1 MLSNHMYACKLCMH
15 MCQKDTLYG
24 GGTLGPRRAAAPQA
38 GLCVAVRSA
47 RAQLRGRPAIHCRA
61 TDPATGGPLESPAQ
75 TNKCL
80 HRLNVRCEARQRDLF
95 GVSTSLP
102 ESTAALLVLS
112 EVERG
117 HSYTHTLDEYTAGT
131 HPFSELAAASA
142 ATPCSS
148 SMLPPVAAMVPAP
161 VTVYATQRPTDR

>member
-1 MLSNHMYACKLCMH
+1 VPECQCGSSHRAQMNDCHLNFATEPSLSSVREKPRYLPRPVRACSTPVLHSVPARTIYIIIWPLAAQIPYLTTSETAQVQVLSNHMYVCKMCMH

-80 HRLNVRCEARQRDLF
+80 HRLNVR
-95 GVSTSLP
+95 
-102 ESTAALLVLS
+102 
-112 EVERG
+112 
-117 HSYTHTLDEYTAGT
+117 
-131 HPFSELAAASA
+131 
-142 ATPCSS
+142 
-148 SMLPPVAAMVPAP
+148 
-161 VTVYATQRPTDR
+161 